1 MEYMRKKRNQLC
13 HHSLAVLQPNM
24 RVKVF
29 KQEWSMMRRHF
40 ESFNF
45 GAEFLDWCD
54 EEIL

>member
-54 EEIL
+54 KEIL